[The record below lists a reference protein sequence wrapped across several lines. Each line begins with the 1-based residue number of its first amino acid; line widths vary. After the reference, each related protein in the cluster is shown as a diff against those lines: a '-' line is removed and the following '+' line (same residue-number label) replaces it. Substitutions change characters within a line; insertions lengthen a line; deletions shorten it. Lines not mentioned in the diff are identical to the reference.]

1 MSQIQIS
8 LEGTSAIAFAEAL
21 EGLPGY
27 EVSYEVED
35 AAVVTQG
42 ETSDKFARVLI
53 TMKAVLDL
61 TGQAIQVG
69 DQGLSFLEH
78 LRDFQS
84 PPVQS
89 VLVISGD
96 RAIEVEN
103 ATPEEIVKIINEL
116 DK

>member
-1 MSQIQIS
+1 
-8 LEGTSAIAFAEAL
+8 
-21 EGLPGY
+21 
-27 EVSYEVED
+27 
-35 AAVVTQG
+35 
-42 ETSDKFARVLI
+42 
-53 TMKAVLDL
+53 MKAVLDL
-61 TGQAIQVG
+61 TGQAIQLG

-96 RAIEVEN
+96 REMEN

-116 DK
+116 NK